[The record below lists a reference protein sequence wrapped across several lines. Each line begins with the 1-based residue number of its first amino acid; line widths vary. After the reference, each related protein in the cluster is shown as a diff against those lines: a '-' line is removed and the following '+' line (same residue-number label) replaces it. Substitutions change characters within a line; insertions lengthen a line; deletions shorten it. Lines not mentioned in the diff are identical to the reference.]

1 MKVSNYA
8 TFSGTNRRGPRVV
21 WSESGETP
29 MPDLL
34 TPTDDA
40 RRIISERAWFRDD
53 GELRV
58 VFAYGLP
65 LLQYERGDR
74 AMDRFAVALLTDV
87 DAAAVEETAA
97 AFGVHRASVGRWR
110 ALLHKGGVAALMK
123 CKPGPKG
130 PHTFGP
136 AIRRQVIALRKD
148 AETYDA
154 IAAHLG
160 MSKGL
165 VYAICAQA
173 GLTQEP
179 PSEPTL
185 PGLDRLPAPPVLPPT
200 PCTSGEE
207 DAPSA
212 PPPSEPSGPTPL
224 SIPSSREA
232 ARVEAQLKLTPDGE
246 ARTCFETSGD
256 VRHVGVL
263 LALPM
268 LAELG
273 LIDAAR
279 AVYGRMRDAVY
290 GLRATIVVLFSMA
303 LLRIKRAEGLKGIFP
318 DALGRVLGLLRVP
331 EMKTLRRKLAELAL
345 AKKAHELVMWL
356 ARRRGEEEP
365 RALGLLYVDGH
376 VRPYY
381 GKKWLP
387 KGFISSR
394 KQVLPAITDYWVND
408 RDGQPV
414 LVLPT
419 EANPGLVKVLPEIAA
434 AVREVIGEKRRAT
447 IAFDR
452 GGWSPELFA
461 KLLEMGF
468 DVLTYRKGRVR
479 PLPRSAFREETTHAD
494 GRAHTYRIAEATT
507 RLSGAPLLRRIA
519 VARPDGKETEIVTS
533 RRDLPAALLAYRMF
547 ERWRQENFF
556 KYLKEEFAIDGLVE
570 YADEPADPERSVP
583 NPRKAAES
591 AKLAE
596 ARADVARLERDLGAK
611 VEDNAESKRA
621 TVRGFK
627 IAHAE
632 LRTQLEF
639 ARRRVEVLEESL
651 RAIPARVAVK
661 ELVPPGEDV
670 VKLAPE
676 RKLLTDAVKMA
687 AYRAES
693 KLLEMVRPHFA
704 RTDDE
709 GRVFVKEALDLC
721 GDLAVEGDEVRV
733 VLQPM
738 SAPRFTRVLEALCKE
753 LNALHPSYPESPY
766 RLCYAVRAVE

>member
-1 MKVSNYA
+1 LCDVFLYE
-8 TFSGTNRRGPRVV
+8 RGGWRVV
-21 WSESGETP
+21 CSAIGETP
-29 MPDLL
+29 MAELL
-34 TPTDDA
+34 TPTDDP
-40 RRIISERAWFRDD
+40 RHIISERAWFRDEGD
-53 GELRV
+53 LRV

-87 DAAAVEETAA
+87 DAAGVEETAA

-110 ALLHKGGVAALMK
+110 AILHKGGVAALMK

-148 AETYDA
+148 AEAYDA

-185 PGLDRLPAPPVLPPT
+185 PGLDRLPAPPVLPP
-200 PCTSGEE
+200 PRTSADV
-207 DAPSA
+207 DAPAA
-212 PPPSEPSGPTPL
+212 PPPSKPSAPTQM

-246 ARTCFETSGD
+246 ARTCFETSCD

-268 LAELG
+268 LPELG

-290 GLRATIVVLFSMA
+290 GLRATIVVLFAMA

-331 EMKTLRRKLAELAL
+331 EMKTLRRKLAELSL

-356 ARRRGEEEP
+356 ARRRGEEAP

-434 AVREVIGEKRRAT
+434 AVREVIGKRRAT
-447 IAFDR
+447 IVFDR

-461 KLLEMGF
+461 KLLSLGF

-479 PLPRSAFREETTHAD
+479 PLPRSAFHEETTHAD
-494 GRAHTYRIAEATT
+494 GRRHTYRLGEATT
-507 RLSGAPLLRRIA
+507 RLKGAPLLRRIA

-533 RRDLPAALLAYRMF
+533 RQDLPAALLAYRMF

-596 ARADVARLERDLGAK
+596 ARADVARLERELGEK
-611 VEDNAESKRA
+611 VEDNAESRRA

-627 IAHAE
+627 IAHAQ

-639 ARRRVEVLEESL
+639 ARRRVEALEESL

-661 ELVPPGEDV
+661 ELVPPGEQV

-676 RKLLTDAVKMA
+676 QKLLTDAVKMA

-693 KLLEMVRPHFA
+693 KLVEMVRPHFA

-709 GRVFVKEALDLC
+709 GRIFVKEVLDLC
-721 GDLAVEGDEVRV
+721 GDLEVDGDEVRV

-738 SAPRFTRVLEALCKE
+738 SAPRFTRVLETLCKE
-753 LNALHPSYPESPY
+753 LNDLQPRFPESPY
-766 RLCYAVRAVE
+766 RLRYAVRAVE